1 MKNLLKLMMKNKYLV
16 ILALA
21 LVFILLA
28 PSLVSANRGMIV
40 VGPREVSLQESG
52 QNAIV
57 AWNGD
62 EEIIILSTD
71 AKSSE
76 STLVLEVLPLPSNPT
91 TVEEGSFDSFT
102 KLTEII
108 NKKVRAIREEGMTKS
123 LGRDAVTP
131 GIEIT
136 FHKKIGAHDV
146 TVVKVN
152 DLNHF
157 INWVENFTTEMGFE
171 HTEISS
177 EFENS
182 VAGYL
187 NRDIKFF
194 VFDVIESS
202 EDKQS
207 IKPLIYRFKSDFLYY
222 PLEITAASDAGWSR
236 SEVNIFLITKGIINE
251 DIVEDINLWPRTGF
265 YYGIELSEEELKEI
279 SPEVAD
285 LFSSAYVM
293 NAYYSGKLNRLN
305 KDLVVYKQDI
315 HIPTFFDKISRTL
328 SASLVFQFVSEAG
341 EGFTEDVPIL
351 EKVFLAILLCS
362 FIVGIPSVVFITAKP
377 LGKLTRKYKSSASYS
392 WLSYVV
398 SGTFVAILL
407 LLLSSTFW
415 IAILTVVI
423 FALIGFSMMVGLI
436 TKLFGK

>member
-1 MKNLLKLMMKNKYLV
+1 MVMMKNKYLV
-16 ILALA
+16 ILALV
-21 LVFILLA
+21 LIFILLA

-108 NKKVRAIREEGMTKS
+108 NEKVRAIREEGLPKS

-136 FHKKIGAHDV
+136 FHKKLGAHDV

-157 INWVENFTTEMGFE
+157 INWVENFTTRMGFE

-194 VFDVIESS
+194 VFD
-202 EDKQS
+202 
-207 IKPLIYRFKSDFLYY
+207 
-222 PLEITAASDAGWSR
+222 AC
-236 SEVNIFLITKGIINE
+236 
-251 DIVEDINLWPRTGF
+251 
-265 YYGIELSEEELKEI
+265 
-279 SPEVAD
+279 
-285 LFSSAYVM
+285 
-293 NAYYSGKLNRLN
+293 
-305 KDLVVYKQDI
+305 
-315 HIPTFFDKISRTL
+315 
-328 SASLVFQFVSEAG
+328 VFG
-341 EGFTEDVPIL
+341 
-351 EKVFLAILLCS
+351 
-362 FIVGIPSVVFITAKP
+362 
-377 LGKLTRKYKSSASYS
+377 
-392 WLSYVV
+392 
-398 SGTFVAILL
+398 
-407 LLLSSTFW
+407 
-415 IAILTVVI
+415 
-423 FALIGFSMMVGLI
+423 
-436 TKLFGK
+436 